1 MTRDIQNNILI
12 VLLVI
17 GLSYVFVITGNSL
30 DIQMAFI
37 FLSLTILIIYKQL
50 NNSKVTPEGFE
61 VPNAD
66 IFRQINAFVSES
78 NGVNNKTVEDNN
90 IDVKEL
96 KKSAKDIKDNLS
108 KVLANLTAI
117 RESNDAVDNN
127 NSINYSNA
135 NMIDIAAVQTLQNEQ
150 TKTIQEKIKATKQM
164 LRDKENENASRTY
177 PKIPVYSSCIVAN
190 ASGDYTVDEP
200 IKDNMQTGN
209 NTKLNDGIYSTSGT
223 WSGILDES
231 GNSIINNNENTV
243 DGQQNNGL
251 NMEQAVLGFLKSVS
265 DKGID
270 ISLA

>member
-30 DIQMAFI
+30 DAQMAFI
-37 FLSLTILIIYKQL
+37 FLALTILIIYKQL
-50 NNSKVTPEGFE
+50 NSVEATSEGFE
-61 VPNAD
+61 VPSND
-66 IFRQINAFVSES
+66 IFRQVNAFVSES
-78 NGVNNKTVEDNN
+78 SGINNKTAEDNN
-90 IDVKEL
+90 VDVKAL
-96 KKSAKDIKDNLS
+96 KQSAISIKNDLS

-117 RESNDAVDNN
+117 RESNDTSDDN
-127 NSINYSNA
+127 ILGYHNA
-135 NMIDIAAVQTLQNEQ
+135 SMMDIGAVQTLQNEQ

-200 IKDNMQTGN
+200 SKDNMQTGN
-209 NTKLNDGIYSTSGT
+209 NQKSSDGIYSTSGT
-223 WSGILDES
+223 WSGMLDNS
-231 GNSIINNNENTV
+231 GNSIINDPTNA
-243 DGQQNNGL
+243 DGNQSNGAP